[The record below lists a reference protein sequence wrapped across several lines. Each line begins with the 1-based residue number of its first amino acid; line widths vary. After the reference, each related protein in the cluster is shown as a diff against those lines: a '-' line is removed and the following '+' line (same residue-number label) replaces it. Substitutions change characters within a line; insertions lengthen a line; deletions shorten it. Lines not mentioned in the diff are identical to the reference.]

1 MSKDYYRNIFDIII
15 EGEDIIEA
23 GSLFIRTENQM
34 LLVDLDRIYKIDFDE
49 NLFEQTDEFD

>member
-23 GSLFIRTENQM
+23 GSLFIRTERGM
-34 LLVDLDRIYKIDFDE
+34 LLVDLDRIHRMDFDE

>member
-34 LLVDLDRIYKIDFDE
+34 LLVDLDRIHRMDFDE

>member
-1 MSKDYYRNIFDIII
+1 MSKDYYRNIFDITI
-15 EGEDIIEA
+15 EGEEIIEA

-34 LLVDLDRIYKIDFDE
+34 LLVDLDRIHRMDFDE

>member
-15 EGEDIIEA
+15 EGEEIIEA

-34 LLVDLDRIYKIDFDE
+34 LLVDIDRIHRIDFDE

>member
-1 MSKDYYRNIFDIII
+1 MSKDYYRNIFDITI
-15 EGEDIIEA
+15 EGEEIIEA

>member
-1 MSKDYYRNIFDIII
+1 MSKDYYRNIFDITI

-34 LLVDLDRIYKIDFDE
+34 LLVDLDRIHRMDFDE